1 MNYELNTAMLRK
13 LFLLVAFM
21 ATTMAATAQN
31 VLEVKDVSQPNDV
44 YSSEAGEAAVIVR
57 CHASIPLKFSSTM
70 DKRVQPFRTDLQ
82 GSDSVYYIAFP
93 TGNRYRGRIL
103 SMMSPGYIT
112 VEYALELQPKQIVSL
127 ELTDPNAL
135 VDAGCYRE
143 HRNRGVLEF
152 KSMNYDEARNQFV
165 VARQCSDVDMIEND
179 RNIALVDSIL
189 ALRRQGDQT
198 FNLLDYRK
206 AADYYDAML
215 ALNPNDRYASE
226 RYSLCMRN
234 FRKDCDVT
242 FTQAEFYFNERAYD
256 KAKELYQRV
265 INDDCNQ
272 KALATDR
279 LNYITMTQ
287 TTKKDH
293 ARVFT
298 YEYRKD
304 VPIGFSY
311 GKYNMRKVGGFFS
324 LDISSKVFDAV
335 RSECRYGDEKF
346 PEFNVGFGWTVKIA
360 NPVWIFFGPGFT
372 GKMYYGK
379 YKENS
384 GSEKHYPNAKGL
396 APNPETD
403 LDKDMFLND
412 PEERDEAE
420 RHINFASAISPVGGL
435 CIKYSF
441 FALRVSYQY
450 RFTLQKDLSDFMG
463 PQRLSVGFGV
473 AF

>member
-1 MNYELNTAMLRK
+1 MKNRIACIII
-13 LFLLVAFM
+13 LLLAVVGVR
-21 ATTMAATAQN
+21 AQGE
-31 VLEVKDVSQPNDV
+31 LEVKDVSQPNDV
-44 YSSEAGEAAVIVR
+44 YSSFDNEGAVMVR
-57 CHASIPLKFSSTM
+57 CHQSIPLKFSSTM
-70 DKRVQPFRTDLQ
+70 DKTAEPYKVEQEGTDNI
-82 GSDSVYYIAFP
+82 YYIEFP
-93 TGNRYRGRIL
+93 TGSRYRGRVLNI
-103 SMMSPGYIT
+103 MANGYVT
-112 VEYALELQPKQIVSL
+112 QHFELELKPKQLVTL
-127 ELTDPNAL
+127 QVTDPNAL

-152 KSMNYDEARNQFV
+152 KNMNYDEARNQFV
-165 VARQCSDVDMIEND
+165 VARQCSDVDMQEND
-179 RNIALVDSIL
+179 RNIQLVDSIL
-189 ALRRQGDQT
+189 ALRRQGDQA

-206 AADYYDAML
+206 AADYYDAMQ

-226 RYSLCMRN
+226 RYALCMRN
-234 FRKDCDVT
+234 FRQDCDVT

-279 LNYITMTQ
+279 LNYITMSQ

-304 VPIGFSY
+304 VPYGFSY
-311 GKYNMRKVGGFFS
+311 GKYNMHKVGGFFS
-324 LDISSKVFDAV
+324 LDISPKVFDAV

-396 APNPETD
+396 ARNDSD

-420 RHINFASAISPVGGL
+420 RHINFAPAISPVGGI

-450 RFTLQKDLSDFMG
+450 RFTLQKDLSDFIG